1 MEDNSNIQLISHFVD
16 AIVTARQSIKSFIQ
30 PRIKE
35 VYGHEISYEMFQVLN
50 VLWRK
55 NEVNQQEIAN
65 AVQKGKA
72 SLTPLIDNLVK
83 IKLVTRTEDAIDRRN
98 KIISLTTEGKLY
110 KQKFD
115 PMINEFYALFKGNL
129 SDEKIRELTDLL
141 LQVSHNV
148 SK

>member
-1 MEDNSNIQLISHFVD
+1 MEDTTNIALMSQFVD
-16 AIVTARQSIKSFIQ
+16 AIITARQSIKSFIQ

-35 VYGHEISYEMFQVLN
+35 AYGHEISYEMFQVLN

-65 AVQKGKA
+65 TVQKGKA

-83 IKLVTRTEDAIDRRN
+83 IKLVTRTEDAADRRN
-98 KIISLTTEGKLY
+98 KIIALTAEGKLY

-115 PMINEFYALFKGNL
+115 PMLNEFYTLYKGNL
-129 SDEKIRELTDLL
+129 SDEKIQELTALL
-141 LQVSHNV
+141 LNVSHNV